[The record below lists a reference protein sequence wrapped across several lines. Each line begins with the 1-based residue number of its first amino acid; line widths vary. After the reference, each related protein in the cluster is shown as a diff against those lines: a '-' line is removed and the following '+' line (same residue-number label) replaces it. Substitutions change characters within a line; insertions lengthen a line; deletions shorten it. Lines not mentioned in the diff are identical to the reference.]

1 MHANLF
7 KLYLEFLYSKN
18 YEILWV
24 SYSYLVEALVK
35 ILESL
40 HVWFLS
46 YRFSFYHGLI
56 LV

>member
-7 KLYLEFLYSKN
+7 KLYLEFLCSKN

-24 SYSYLVEALVK
+24 GYSCLVEALVK
-35 ILESL
+35 IRESL

-46 YRFSFYHGLI
+46 YRLSFYH
-56 LV
+56 